1 MNVQAAIEA
10 RAVGVRTR
18 AGEAAVRDISL
29 SVSLGELVAITGGG
43 PGKTTLLDTLS
54 GLQPPSSGAVI
65 RGAGPVPSSAPG
77 SRPARLSG
85 YVPAGDLLHPVL
97 PLGTALRYAA
107 ALRAAGDPGTVG
119 AALSA
124 AGLTG
129 SAALPAGALDPGQRK
144 RAAIAA
150 ELLSR
155 PAGLFLDEPTAGLD
169 PAQASEVLRMLR
181 RLADGGVTVV
191 LTTSSPLDAARC
203 DKVAVLASGGNL
215 AFFGTPAA
223 AQGYFGAD
231 SLEEIYERLAGVG
244 DPAAA
249 WARRFFHV
257 TRTGSGFAPV
267 PTTPPAAGPA
277 FLVPDSAGPHSA
289 GRVTVT
295 PDWGERAGRGRENWP
310 GPGNGSPANALVPA
324 GRDGQAS
331 GAAAAAGAAS
341 EVTGRRTA
349 ALAAVRQLP
358 VLVRRNADIIRR
370 SALAQ
375 AVLAAAPAAVLI
387 GFAVLIGAGAF
398 NGPGAG
404 RAWPVLGGFCI
415 GLAYGLFQAGGE
427 FGVLRAERFG
437 GLSATAYILGKLAL
451 LLPAVAVA
459 GAVALAV
466 PAGFGRLPHGYG
478 PGYLTM
484 LLSGAVA
491 LTFAL
496 LLSVTAVPPAP
507 DPPASPRVSPTV
519 PWLPALLLPGV
530 VLTLL
535 DRPAWPDW
543 TVLAGLG
550 VALAAAATV
559 LIARRVPPGPGL
571 GPVGPLVRF

>member
-1 MNVQAAIEA
+1 MIVQAAIEA

-18 AGEAAVRDISL
+18 EGDAAVRDISL
-29 SVSLGELVAITGGG
+29 SVRQGELVAITGGG
-43 PGKTTLLDTLS
+43 PGKTTLLDALS
-54 GLQPPSSGAVI
+54 GLLQPSSGAVI
-65 RGAGPVPSSAPG
+65 HGDSPARGFAPG
-77 SRPARLSG
+77 SWPARLSG

-97 PLGTALRYAA
+97 PLGAALGYAA
-107 ALRAAGDPGTVG
+107 ALRAADDPGTVG

-124 AGLTG
+124 AGLTA

-150 ELLSR
+150 ELVSR
-155 PAGLFLDEPTAGLD
+155 PAELFLDEPTAGLD
-169 PAQASEVLRMLR
+169 PAQAAEVLRMLR
-181 RLADGGVTVV
+181 RLADTGVTVV

-223 AQGYFGAD
+223 ARGYFGTD

-267 PTTPPAAGPA
+267 PSTPPAPGPA

-289 GRVTVT
+289 GRVTVL
-295 PDWGERAGRGRENWP
+295 PDWGERADAGRESWP
-310 GPGNGSPANALVPA
+310 EPGDSRPAYGRLPA
-324 GRDGQAS
+324 GRDAVVGHPP
-331 GAAAAAGAAS
+331 GAAAI
-341 EVTGRRTA
+341 
-349 ALAAVRQLP
+349 RQLR
-358 VLVRRNADIIRR
+358 VLVQRNAEIVRR
-370 SALAQ
+370 SAVAQ

-415 GLAYGLFQAGGE
+415 GLVYGLYPVGGE
-427 FGVLRAERFG
+427 FGSLRAERFG
-437 GLSATAYILGKLAL
+437 GLSVTAYILAKLAL

-459 GAVALAV
+459 GAAALAV

-478 PGYLTM
+478 PGYLTL
-484 LLSGAVA
+484 LLSGGVA

-496 LLSVTAVPPAP
+496 LLSATAA
-507 DPPASPRVSPTV
+507 PPASPRLSPAVRWLPTLL
-519 PWLPALLLPGV
+519 LPALLLAGV

-535 DRPAWPDW
+535 DRPGWPDW
-543 TVLAGLG
+543 VVLAALG

-559 LIARRVPPGPGL
+559 RTARRI
-571 GPVGPLVRF
+571 PVGPQVRFPARS

>member
-18 AGEAAVRDISL
+18 AGQAAVRDISL

-295 PDWGERAGRGRENWP
+295 PDWGERAGRGRDNWP
-310 GPGNGSPANALVPA
+310 EPGNGGG
-324 GRDGQAS
+324 GR
-331 GAAAAAGAAS
+331 GAAVVGAAVVGAAGAGA
-341 EVTGRRTA
+341 VTGRRA
-349 ALAAVRQLP
+349 GVVAAVRQLP
-358 VLVRRNADIIRR
+358 VLVRRNAEIIRR

-437 GLSATAYILGKLAL
+437 GLSATAYILARLAL

-466 PAGFGRLPHGYG
+466 PAGFGHLPHGYG

-496 LLSVTAVPPAP
+496 LLLSVTAVPPAP
-507 DPPASPRVSPTV
+507 DPPAPPRVSPTV
-519 PWLPALLLPGV
+519 LWLPALLLPGV

-559 LIARRVPPGPGL
+559 LIARRVPPGPAVL
-571 GPVGPLVRF
+571 AGPAGPRARF